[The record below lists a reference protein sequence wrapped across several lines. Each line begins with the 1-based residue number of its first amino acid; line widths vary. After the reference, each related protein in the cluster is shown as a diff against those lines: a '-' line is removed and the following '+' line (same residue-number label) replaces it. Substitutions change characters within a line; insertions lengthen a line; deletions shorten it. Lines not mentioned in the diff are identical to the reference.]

1 MSDSRHEAL
10 PNTRQQNRSMLL
22 DLIILLG
29 TKELVLLQAPSELQQ
44 AQVCCYVVSA
54 GRERKRLQ
62 CFSKPT
68 ILMT

>member
-1 MSDSRHEAL
+1 
-10 PNTRQQNRSMLL
+10 MLL